1 VAAARKSMLQPPSV
15 RVIQLTDYAELAP
28 DGANQVLI
36 HVAEPRDIAAA
47 EADATAHAVGVR
59 RVLMAL
65 LSKRWR
71 HVVYASSASLYGDG
85 VSRPRRTDE
94 PVTPVNVYGSSKAIA
109 ESEVLAAGGAVARL
123 ANLYGP
129 GMADNN
135 VVSDILR
142 QIPGTGPLTVR
153 DATPVRD
160 YLWVDDAA
168 RGIADLAAALTGGVV
183 NFGTGRGLSVGE
195 VARIALD
202 LAGQPERQVVAARP
216 AGTPSHL
223 VLDVSATTAT
233 LGWRSQVSL
242 EVGLRALLAMAA

>member
-1 VAAARKSMLQPPSV
+1 VAAARKSMLHPPSA
-15 RVIQLTDYAELAP
+15 RIMPLIDYADLAP
-28 DGANQVLI
+28 DSPNQVLI

-47 EADATAHAVGVR
+47 ETDATVHTAGVR

-65 LSKRWR
+65 LSKRWG
-71 HVVYASSASLYGDG
+71 HVVYASSAAVYGDG

-94 PVTPVNVYGSSKAIA
+94 PVIPVNAYARAKAICEA
-109 ESEVLAAGGAVARL
+109 EVLAAGGAVARL

-129 GMADNN
+129 GMAANN
-135 VVSDILR
+135 VISDILR

-153 DATPVRD
+153 DGAPVRD

-168 RGIADLAAALTGGVV
+168 RGIADLASTRAGGVV

-202 LAGQPERQVVAARP
+202 LAGQSERQVVASAP
-216 AGTPSHL
+216 TVTPSHL
-223 VLDVSATTAT
+223 ILDVSATVAM
-233 LGWRSQVSL
+233 LGWRSKVSL
-242 EVGLRALLAMAA
+242 EEGLKALLAMAA